1 MNILQRLTNK
11 NAASLRILGFH
22 AGGKD
27 GEDRRIWINS
37 VNSFKLSYN
46 KNKLQTQSI
55 VICVMSMYGV
65 ESGRLTIICTN

>member
-11 NAASLRILGFH
+11 NAVSLRILRFH

-37 VNSFKLSYN
+37 VTPLS
-46 KNKLQTQSI
+46 
-55 VICVMSMYGV
+55 
-65 ESGRLTIICTN
+65 